1 MKFLLFVTWLIVSSK
16 RFSNFRSSLF
26 CRGINKK
33 LPEIYDT
40 TLSQIINL
48 CFACCVIQMYKKNTF
63 EISVVED
70 VIFLN
75 EALRSSSEKFCR
87 VSRNTAVTKHIF
99 RIAALE
105 IIHFRCLLVS
115 STTFFWTVFSKNT
128 SGRLLLNFWIH

>member
-16 RFSNFRSSLF
+16 RFSNFRSRLF

-40 TLSQIINL
+40 TLSQITNL
-48 CFACCVIQMYKKNTF
+48 CFACCVIQMYKKKHIWNLSCRRCD
-63 EISVVED
+63 I
-70 VIFLN
+70 

-115 STTFFWTVFSKNT
+115 STTFFGTVFSKNT